1 MKKLLAMFLV
11 ATLLLGCFAGC
22 GSQQEVTEQPSK
34 ATVADSKES
43 QEPVTITMWHSFTQG
58 PRKDFVDK
66 AAADFEAQTGIKVV
80 METYPWADFYTKWTA
95 GVATG
100 QVPDI
105 STALPAQVAE
115 MIDIDALVPLND
127 LIDEIGRDQFYEAPI
142 NEFTVDGN
150 NYGIPIYSHAHVMWY
165 RKDQLEA
172 AGIDKVPETWDE
184 LYEAALAIHDPSSV
198 YGMTFSCGKGDFL
211 ATMYLDLYVKSA
223 GETLLTKDK
232 KANLTSQAAI
242 DGINYWVKVYNT
254 VSPVDSINYKTTEH
268 STMYYQGK
276 AAFDFNSGFHISGV
290 EANAPELMDQIAAA
304 PIPKVNAD
312 DPKYGAI
319 TSNIPVVVWKNSAHP
334 EACKQF
340 IQFLLEP
347 ERYVEFLHSVPVGM
361 LPAMEGITTLDS
373 YQDNEIVQKFSHEVD
388 VINEALAIGSAI
400 GMEYGCYPEASI
412 ITNQSVIEEMFQDII
427 LNGTPVEQAAKA
439 AEDKLNMLIETR

>member
-1 MKKLLAMFLV
+1 MKKALAFVL
-11 ATLLLGCFAGC
+11 AAALALCCLAGC
-22 GSQQEVTEQPSK
+22 GEQPSS
-34 ATVADSKES
+34 AAPPASGS
-43 QEPVTITMWHSFTQG
+43 AGAGGEPVTLTMWHSFTQG
-58 PRKDFVDK
+58 PRKDFMDK
-66 AAADFEAQTGIKVV
+66 AAADFEAETGIRVV

-127 LIDEIGRDQFYEAPI
+127 LIDRMGRDKFYEAPI
-142 NEFTVDGN
+142 GEFTVGGN

-165 RKDQLEA
+165 RKDLLEK
-172 AGIDKVPETWDE
+172 AGITKVPETWDE
-184 LYEAALAIHDPSSV
+184 LYDAAVAVNDPPAV
-198 YGMTFSCGKGDFL
+198 YGMPFSCGKGDFL
-211 ATMYLDLYVKSA
+211 ATLFLDLYVKSA
-223 GETLLTKDK
+223 GETLLTQDRR
-232 KANLTSQAAI
+232 ANLTSQAAI
-242 DGINYWVKVYNT
+242 DGINYWVKVYKA
-254 VSPVDSINYKTTEH
+254 VSPPDSINYKTTDH

-290 EANAPELMDQIAAA
+290 EANAPDLLDSIAAA
-304 PIPKVNAD
+304 PIPKVNAG
-312 DPKYGAI
+312 DPKYGAV

-334 EACKQF
+334 QECKQF
-340 IQFLLEP
+340 IEFLLQP

-361 LPAMEGITTLDS
+361 LPAMKGITDLPEFNA
-373 YQDNEIVQKFSHEVD
+373 NETIQKFQNETQ
-388 VINEALAIGSAI
+388 VISEALAIGSAI

-412 ITNQSVIEEMFQDII
+412 LTNQSVIEEMFQDII

-439 AEDKLNMLIETR
+439 AEEKLNLLIETR